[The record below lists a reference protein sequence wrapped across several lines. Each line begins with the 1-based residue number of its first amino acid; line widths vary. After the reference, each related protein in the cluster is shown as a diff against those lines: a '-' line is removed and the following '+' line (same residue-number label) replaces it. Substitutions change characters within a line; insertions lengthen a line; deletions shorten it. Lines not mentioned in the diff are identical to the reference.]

1 MENKKAE
8 QLGME
13 SKKMGEHV
21 QEEICTSTTDNRGD
35 SDEHLKTNVAS
46 AYVCV
51 MFCV

>member
-21 QEEICTSTTDNRGD
+21 EEEICTSTTDIRGD
-35 SDEHLKTNVAS
+35 SEEHVKNNVDEGK
-46 AYVCV
+46 
-51 MFCV
+51 M